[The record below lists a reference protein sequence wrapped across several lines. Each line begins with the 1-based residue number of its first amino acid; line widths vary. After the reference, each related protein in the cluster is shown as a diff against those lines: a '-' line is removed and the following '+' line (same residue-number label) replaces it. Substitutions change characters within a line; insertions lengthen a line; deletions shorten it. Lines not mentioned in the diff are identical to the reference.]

1 MAYYPQSQITTNL
14 YTNGGEF
21 FYLTTKLP
29 YSGYYYKLSTGKFY
43 TGRTP
48 QDLPSAEL
56 VQNPSWATPNQGNSL
71 DNSPAIFSYS
81 SNEST
86 QYSSYPSDFFYQ
98 EYPKYAPVSRILPYY
113 SPMSP
118 TQQDYQVGEFRRY
131 FCKKTNE
138 IVYLEISE
146 TLFNLL
152 LEKSPT
158 IQWSLYF
165 PFYLDWQ
172 LIGNKE
178 QVAKINKN
186 NTDLTSFK
194 LKLPSLDQYLEFNWT
209 KYYQQFG
216 TAASGSYIN
225 GVNQGYV
232 LDNRDGRSTR
242 VFDSQNDSGSIRR
255 NNSIS
260 R

>member
-1 MAYYPQSQITTNL
+1 MAYYPQSQIKTNL

-48 QDLPSAEL
+48 QDLPSSEL

-146 TLFNLL
+146 TSFNLL

-178 QVAKINKN
+178 QVARINKN

-209 KYYQQFG
+209 KYYQ
-216 TAASGSYIN
+216 
-225 GVNQGYV
+225 
-232 LDNRDGRSTR
+232 
-242 VFDSQNDSGSIRR
+242 
-255 NNSIS
+255 
-260 R
+260 

>member
-1 MAYYPQSQITTNL
+1 
-14 YTNGGEF
+14 
-21 FYLTTKLP
+21 
-29 YSGYYYKLSTGKFY
+29 LSTGKFY

-56 VQNPSWATPNQGNSL
+56 VQNPSWATPNQANSL

-138 IVYLEISE
+138 NKYIEINQNIFDQLVAKDPRIQF
-146 TLFNLL
+146 TLY
-152 LEKSPT
+152 
-158 IQWSLYF
+158 I

-172 LIGNKE
+172 LTGTKE
-178 QVAKINKN
+178 QVAKVNRD
-186 NTDLTSFK
+186 NTLLTSTT
-194 LKLPSLDQYLEFNWT
+194 LKLPALDQYLKLDWT
-209 KYYQQFG
+209 KYYQ
-216 TAASGSYIN
+216 
-225 GVNQGYV
+225 
-232 LDNRDGRSTR
+232 
-242 VFDSQNDSGSIRR
+242 
-255 NNSIS
+255 
-260 R
+260 